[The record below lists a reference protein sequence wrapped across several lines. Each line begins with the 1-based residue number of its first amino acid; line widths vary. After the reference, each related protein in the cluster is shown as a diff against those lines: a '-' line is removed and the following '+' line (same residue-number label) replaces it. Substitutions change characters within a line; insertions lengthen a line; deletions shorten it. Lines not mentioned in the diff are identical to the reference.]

1 MQTTEV
7 HHPLSAR
14 LAAFAL
20 AALAAASAV
29 YWGLKGWAQAAPSTI
44 AVVAMAPPAAPSP
57 QALARALGGGLAPA
71 VAAQVAVAPAEGRYA
86 LLGVVA
92 ARQHAGSALISVQ
105 GQEAQPVRVGQPVDD
120 AFMLKSV
127 TKRSAVL
134 APLGGGSQK
143 FTLELP
149 SLEE

>member
-44 AVVAMAPPAAPSP
+44 AVVAMAHPATPSP
-57 QALARALGGGLAPA
+57 QALARALGGGLALAP
-71 VAAQVAVAPAEGRYA
+71 AQVAVAPAEGRYA

-120 AFMLKSV
+120 AFMLQSV

>member
-1 MQTTEV
+1 MQTTQV
-7 HHPLSAR
+7 HHPLSAK

-29 YWGLKGWAQAAPSTI
+29 YWGLKGWGPQAPSTI
-44 AVVAMAPPAAPSP
+44 AVVAQAPPATPNP
-57 QALARALGGGLAPA
+57 QALARAFGGGLAPA
-71 VAAQVAVAPAEGRYA
+71 LAAQGAAGAVEGRYA

-92 ARQHAGSALISVQ
+92 AGQSAGSALISVQ
-105 GQEAQPVRVGQPVDD
+105 GQEARPVRVGQPVDD
-120 AFMLKSV
+120 AFMLQSV
-127 TKRSAVL
+127 TQRSAVL

-149 SLEE
+149 ALDD

>member
-44 AVVAMAPPAAPSP
+44 AVVAMAPPATPSP
-57 QALARALGGGLAPA
+57 QALARALGGGLALAP
-71 VAAQVAVAPAEGRYA
+71 AQVAVAPAEGRYA

-120 AFMLKSV
+120 AFMLQSV

-134 APLGGGSQK
+134 APRGGGSQK

>member
-7 HHPLSAR
+7 HHPVTAR

-29 YWGLKGWAQAAPSTI
+29 YWGLKGWGPQPPSGI
-44 AVVAMAPPAAPSP
+44 AVVALAPPAAPSP
-57 QALARALGGGLAPA
+57 QALARAFGGGLAPA
-71 VAAQVAVAPAEGRYA
+71 PTAQAAAAEGRYA
-86 LLGVVA
+86 LLGVLA

-105 GQEAQPVRVGQPVDD
+105 GQEARPVRVGQPVDD
-120 AFMLKSV
+120 AFMLQSV
-127 TKRSAVL
+127 TRRSAVL
-134 APLGGGSQK
+134 APLGAGSQK

-149 SLEE
+149 ALQD